1 METAMDACMATAG
14 TGTDSVSVS
23 QRETCI
29 NTNAKAGLEAS
40 LGVSVDDQTLKEYLF
55 ASAGEA
61 LYKEMDTCTEYAT
74 TQAELDVC
82 KNTNGK
88 AQLASSLGLALG
100 EVDDQLLNEYMVD
113 AARDA
118 IEESVSSCMS
128 VASSSSER
136 KFCVTGNSAKSVLA
150 KTLGVLEANLA
161 DGELQEYVV
170 DAAVSNTLAII
181 DKCMVAISTALDA
194 TDTAAAKLACRST
207 TGCTTLATALGLE
220 RSELSDGECYAH
232 LEAAAANQINA
243 KMDSCIAAISS
254 ALSTADQ
261 KVARGSCKTVTAKAG
276 LATILGKNVAD
287 ISTEELQGHVL
298 NSALTTT
305 LPDMMSAC
313 MSGASD
319 AAARTTCRTASAK
332 TAYASA
338 LGLAEDEITSV
349 ELEEALNYAARAATT
364 SAMKAC
370 SELTTSAEITNCKA
384 SAKTKAAAAM
394 GLESINALEFVQ
406 LTDGGAYSEITA
418 QAKACD
424 EAGTSATACD
434 FQSKFDSAASIDS
447 STLSTEVKATA
458 SHSKGREAAVDLLK
472 QTINSCYQST
482 DSSGGTRSATEIA
495 ACSKVSENSTLVNL
509 LENSTRLDTI
519 LRDAVRELAAE
530 RMYACMRQDGATTSA
545 CETQALT
552 LMQAFSTETLTT
564 SDLTDALFMSLTAI
578 YSSVYGTVGGV
589 GCDSTDKS
597 TCTSTAAALATSYG
611 GSSNSYAIDISF
623 NALAQAGQTWCS
635 CEDVQGA
642 GASDCE
648 VQAKAQYVQLGG
660 NSAEWDSTVSAQAR
674 DVATALNSGTATT
687 IYRPQA
693 TDIQFGLTT
702 VCSDLDTTAADTT
715 FLAYIASVDTALTG
729 YSLADP
735 WEDTTTSC
743 QMKYRVE
750 LGSSTMTLAAL
761 TSTLQA
767 YSLTVS
773 SSSRRSDTTA
783 STSTSDTAILCAAVC
798 SITSPT
804 SAPTSAPTIAP
815 TSASARITYI
825 EYHITGGT
833 SGLSVHDFDTE
844 TAKGTAFRSAAID
857 AFYEAQAQIT
867 NSSTISLS
875 VHGSTDVELVFAV
888 SGGIVLDITT
898 LNSAILNTGSS
909 GWESRFYTALT
920 AAGYELNYPTLTFI
934 KWWYTDSTTGAS
946 SDDFPVWV
954 LFFAVFMLTVI
965 GLAIGVFCWH
975 RSKTA
980 HQQAETKKIQ
990 KDTKDLESDSFASEL
1005 EKTVSPGVPV
1015 TGATVDEVQH
1025 CQPRGSVDEAGTGAS
1040 FIDSVQL
1047 EPKPAATPR
1056 GVRLPGV
1063 RLGPVA

>member
-1 METAMDACMATAG
+1 M
-14 TGTDSVSVS
+14 
-23 QRETCI
+23 I
-29 NTNAKAGLEAS
+29 
-40 LGVSVDDQTLKEYLF
+40 
-55 ASAGEA
+55 
-61 LYKEMDTCTEYAT
+61 
-74 TQAELDVC
+74 
-82 KNTNGK
+82 
-88 AQLASSLGLALG
+88 
-100 EVDDQLLNEYMVD
+100 
-113 AARDA
+113 
-118 IEESVSSCMS
+118 
-128 VASSSSER
+128 
-136 KFCVTGNSAKSVLA
+136 
-150 KTLGVLEANLA
+150 
-161 DGELQEYVV
+161 
-170 DAAVSNTLAII
+170 
-181 DKCMVAISTALDA
+181 AISTALDA
-194 TDTAAAKLACRST
+194 ATTAAAKLACRST
-207 TGCTTLATALGLE
+207 TGCTALATALGLE

-232 LEAAAANQINA
+232 LEAAAANQINV

-254 ALSTADQ
+254 SLSTADQ
-261 KVARGSCKTVTAKAG
+261 KVARGECKTVTAKAG
-276 LATILGKNVAD
+276 LATILGKNEAD

-298 NSALTTT
+298 NSALTTA
-305 LPDMMSAC
+305 LPEMMSAC
-313 MSGASD
+313 MSAASD
-319 AAARTTCRTASAK
+319 ADARTTCRTATAK

-349 ELEEALNYAARAATT
+349 ELEEALNYAAKAATT

-384 SAKTKAAAAM
+384 SAKNKAAAAM
-394 GLESINALEFVQ
+394 GLESINALEFSQ
-406 LTDGGAYSEITA
+406 LTNGGAYSEITV

-424 EAGTSATACD
+424 EAGTNKTACD
-434 FQSKFDSAASIDS
+434 FQSKFDLAANVDS
-447 STLSTEVKATA
+447 STLSTEVKATV
-458 SHSKGREAAVDLLK
+458 SHLIGREAAVDLLK

-495 ACSKVSENSTLVNL
+495 TCSKVSENSTLVNL
-509 LENSTRLDTI
+509 LEKSTRLNI
-519 LRDAVRELAAE
+519 VLRDAVRELVAE
-530 RMYACMRQDGATTSA
+530 RMYACMRQDDTTTSA

-564 SDLTDALFMSLTAI
+564 SNLTDTLYMSQTAI
-578 YSSVYGTVGGV
+578 YSAVYGSIGGV
-589 GCDSTDKS
+589 GCDSTDKP
-597 TCTSTAAALATSYG
+597 TCISEAAALATSYS
-611 GSSNSYAIDISF
+611 GSSNTSYAIDTTF
-623 NALAQAGQTWCS
+623 NALAQASQTWCS

-642 GASDCE
+642 GTSDCE

-660 NSAEWDSTVSAQAR
+660 NPAEWDSTVSAQAR
-674 DVATALNSGTATT
+674 DVATALNSGNETT
-687 IYRPQA
+687 IYRPQS
-693 TDIQFGLTT
+693 TDIQFGLTA
-702 VCSDLDTTAADTT
+702 VCSDLDTAAANTA
-715 FLAYIASVDTALTG
+715 FLAYIASVDAALTG

-750 LGSSTMTLAAL
+750 LGASTMTLAAL
-761 TSTLQA
+761 TSTIQA
-767 YSLTVS
+767 YLLTVS
-773 SSSRRSDTTA
+773 STSRRSDTTA
-783 STSTSDTAILCAAVC
+783 STSTSDTVILCSSVC
-798 SITSPT
+798 SLPT
-804 SAPTSAPTIAP
+804 SAPTSTPTSAPTIVPTIAP

-875 VHGSTDVELVFAV
+875 VHGYSDVELVFAV

-898 LNSAILNTGSS
+898 LNTAILTTGSS

-946 SDDFPVWV
+946 SDEFPVWAI
-954 LFFAVFMLTVI
+954 FFAVFMLIVI

-980 HQQAETKKIQ
+980 HQQAETKKFQ
-990 KDTKDLESDSFASEL
+990 KNTKDLESATGDPHSISVEL

-1015 TGATVDEVQH
+1015 TGATVQ
-1025 CQPRGSVDEAGTGAS
+1025 QPCS
-1040 FIDSVQL
+1040 FVDSVQL
-1047 EPKPAATPR
+1047 QPAETP
-1056 GVRLPGV
+1056 PGENKQPTT